1 MRKSLLRA
9 GLVKQYAVLFF
20 VAIMVVAMGI
30 TMVLLNFSSE
40 KFTSYELKNQES
52 SMVLAVNDIENQY
65 DTLSD
70 VAHQIRSTSSYRPGI
85 LRSDAY
91 REIELLKDFSRF
103 VNYSPLISQYFLFY
117 QNSQKI
123 YTSEGRTSYF
133 SFYAASALQLDGG
146 QSQELFNTLNT
157 TEQELCLTFDGKSLL
172 AFPIRFVNVDDGTE
186 SAVLCFI
193 ITQQDLKKRMGFI
206 AATLPDQLTLS
217 LRETVLLDGGIADA
231 SSARMQTGVTAL
243 DGNRYRLAV
252 TSDHG
257 FISAVGEV
265 EIDRWPL
272 LLSSVPQ
279 WLYICIVLA
288 LLIVSAVAAL
298 LARAAVR
305 PLRRLIR
312 KYAAPADPL
321 QNEFEQLDQL
331 VARIEEENQNSARLL
346 RDRTLLMI
354 LHGYYSERLLS
365 RWGFS
370 HLNFDKRMYCA
381 AVIGA
386 DSLEQAKIESTI
398 DLIESSS
405 DDRIRA
411 FALYAASNNMIAA
424 ILGFDDPAE
433 KERVLQNIQYG
444 LPNTVV
450 LFVGEVCDTP
460 QRLSVSYL
468 SALTALQH
476 SQSQETM
483 DAHSYAVRL
492 VAAAEADNRA
502 LMEQL
507 HRQVRF
513 QYDPSSAILIKKFA
527 MELSGE
533 LSALAADKQV
543 PLDRDRLNELI
554 MLSDLE
560 LLLKD
565 AEELVCAAFF
575 REPSST
581 LDRQSQTA
589 NAIVSYINA
598 HAFDPDLSLSDVG
611 ARFDLSND
619 YASAMV
625 KNATGLAFKEYL
637 TDLRMRRACALL
649 LERRDMTV
657 TEISEAV
664 GYRKPSNFIRKFKD
678 IYGVTPAQYR

>member
-20 VAIMVVAMGI
+20 AAIMVIAMAI
-30 TMVLLNFSSE
+30 TLILLSFSSE
-40 KFTSYELKNQES
+40 KFTSYELKTLES
-52 SMVLAVNDIENQY
+52 NMTLAVNDIENQY
-65 DTLSD
+65 NTLSD

-85 LRSDAY
+85 LRGDAY
-91 REIELLKDFSRF
+91 REIELLEDFARF

-123 YTSEGRTSYF
+123 YTSEGKTSYF
-133 SFYAASALQLDGG
+133 SFYAASALQLNGE
-146 QSQELFNTLNT
+146 QLQELYSTLNT
-157 TEQELCLTFDGKSLL
+157 AEKELCLTFDSKNLL

-186 SAVLCFI
+186 SAVLCFVI
-193 ITQQDLKKRMGFI
+193 SQQDLKKRMAFV
-206 AATLPDQLTLS
+206 ATSLPDHLALS
-217 LRETVLLDGGIADA
+217 LRGNVLLNDSTMEGA
-231 SSARMQTGVTAL
+231 SFPAEQKITDLA
-243 DGNRYRLAV
+243 GNRFRLSV
-252 TSDHG
+252 ISDHG
-257 FISAVGEV
+257 SISAVSEV

-279 WLYICIVLA
+279 WLYVCVVLV

-298 LARAAVR
+298 LARVAVR
-305 PLRRLIR
+305 PLRRLIS
-312 KYAAPADPL
+312 KYAAPTDPL

-354 LHGYYSERLLS
+354 LRGYYSERLIS

-381 AVIGA
+381 AVISA
-386 DSLEQAKIESTI
+386 DNLEQPKIESTI
-398 DLIESSS
+398 DLIESTT
-405 DDRIRA
+405 DDRVRA
-411 FALYAASNNMIAA
+411 FALYAASDNMIAA

-444 LPNTVV
+444 LPSTVV
-450 LFVGEVCDTP
+450 LFVGEVCDSP

-468 SALTALQH
+468 SALTSLQH

-492 VAAAEADNRA
+492 VAAAEADNRE

-543 PLDRDRLNELI
+543 SLDRDRLNELI

-560 LLLKD
+560 LLLTD
-565 AEELVCAAFF
+565 AEDLVCSAFF

-611 ARFDLSND
+611 ARFGLSND

-625 KNATGLAFKEYL
+625 KNAAGLAFKEYL

-657 TEISEAV
+657 TEVSEAV

-678 IYGVTPAQYR
+678 VYGVTPAQYR